1 MNMSKKTTP
10 DGRILVVDDNK
21 AILSALRLLLPAYF
35 SEVTLLSSPNDLMHS
50 MEVKRPEVVLLDMNF
65 TAKVTTGNE
74 GLFWLG
80 EILKAYPDVPVVL
93 FTAYSDVALAVDA
106 IKRGAFD
113 FIIKPFDN
121 AKLVTTLQAALRLSR
136 SRQEVKQLRE
146 IKNEIRS
153 EGDMFWGESP
163 KMKELRKIVQKVA
176 RTDASIL
183 ITGENGTGKDML
195 AGEIHRLSKR
205 SGSSM
210 VSVDVGSLPESLFES
225 ELFGHVRGAFTDAK
239 ADRAGK
245 FEVASGGTLFLDEIG
260 NIPLH
265 LQTKLLTAIQTKSIT
280 RVGSNVPVP
289 VDIRLICATNRDISR
304 MVADGQFR
312 EDLFFRINTIHLT
325 LPPLRER
332 MEDIVPLAELFMR
345 KYAVKYGKDIR
356 GIRDEAREELMQR
369 PWQGNIRELQHVV
382 EKAVILS
389 EKGMLEVGDFFPE
402 QQDRRGPGRRSKT
415 AAQVLKESVRKGN
428 VVTLDDMEKEL
439 IRVAMRQHDGNLTVV
454 AQQLGITRQTLY
466 NKLKKYGM

>member
-35 SEVTLLSSPNDLMHS
+35 SEVTTLSSPNDLMHNI
-50 MEVKRPEVVLLDMNF
+50 ETKRPEVILLDMNF

-80 EILKAYPDVPVVL
+80 EILKVYPDIPVVL

-121 AKLVTTLQAALRLSR
+121 AKLVSTLQAALRLSR

-146 IKNEIRS
+146 IKNEIR
-153 EGDMFWGESP
+153 GDGEMYWGESP

-176 RTDASIL
+176 QTDASIL

-195 AGEIHRLSKR
+195 AGEIHRLSR
-205 SGSSM
+205 RAGSSM
-210 VSVDVGSLPESLFES
+210 VNVDVGSLPESLFES

-265 LQTKLLTAIQTKSIT
+265 LQAKLLTAIQTKSIT
-280 RVGSNVPVP
+280 RVGSNIPVP
-289 VDIRLICATNRDISR
+289 VDIRLICATNRDLSR
-304 MVADGQFR
+304 MVAEGLFR
-312 EDLFFRINTIHLT
+312 EDLYFRINTIHLT

-332 MEDIVPLAELFMR
+332 TEDIIPLAGLFMR
-345 KYAVKYGKDIR
+345 KYAVKYGKDIK
-356 GIRDEAREELMQR
+356 GIKEDARTELTGR

-389 EKGMLEVGDFFPE
+389 EKDWLGTEDFFPE
-402 QQDRRGPGRRSKT
+402 KQGGPVQGDRSRT
-415 AAQVLKESVRKGN
+415 AAQVIRDSVRQGN

-439 IRVAMRQHDGNLTVV
+439 IRMAMRQHDGNMSAV

-466 NKLKKYGM
+466 NKIKKYGL

>member
-21 AILSALRLLLPAYF
+21 AILSALRLLLPVYF
-35 SEVTLLSSPNDLMHS
+35 SEVTTLSSPNDLMHNI
-50 MEVKRPEVVLLDMNF
+50 ETKRPEVILLDMNF

-80 EILKAYPDVPVVL
+80 EILKVYPDIPVVL

-121 AKLVTTLQAALRLSR
+121 AKLVSTLQAALRLSR

-146 IKNEIRS
+146 IKNEIR
-153 EGDMFWGESP
+153 GDGEMYWGESP

-176 RTDASIL
+176 QTDASIL

-195 AGEIHRLSKR
+195 AGEIHRLSR
-205 SGSSM
+205 RAGSSM
-210 VSVDVGSLPESLFES
+210 VNVDVGSLPESLFES

-265 LQTKLLTAIQTKSIT
+265 LQAKLLTAIQTKSIT
-280 RVGSNVPVP
+280 RVGSNIPVP
-289 VDIRLICATNRDISR
+289 VDIRLICATNRDLSR
-304 MVADGQFR
+304 MVAEGLFR
-312 EDLFFRINTIHLT
+312 EDLYFRINTIHLT

-332 MEDIVPLAELFMR
+332 TEDIIPLAELFMR
-345 KYAVKYGKDIR
+345 KYAVKYGKDIK
-356 GIRDEAREELMQR
+356 GIKEDARTELMGR

-389 EKGMLEVGDFFPE
+389 EKDWLGTEDFFPE
-402 QQDRRGPGRRSKT
+402 KQGGPVQGDRSRT
-415 AAQVLKESVRKGN
+415 AAQVIRDSVRQGN

-439 IRVAMRQHDGNLTVV
+439 IRMAMRQHDGNMSAV

-466 NKLKKYGM
+466 NKIKKYGL